1 MDNNEKFIILSDGTI
16 YDGIGF
22 GSDKE
27 VLGEIVFNTSM
38 TGYQEML
45 TDPSYRGQILV
56 STYPMI
62 GNYGIDDNF
71 SESKRIQ
78 VKSYVVRDLCD
89 YPFHFSN
96 DKDLNKFLTENKIPG
111 IHSVDTRSL
120 TRKIRKFG
128 SKMAIITSNPDIIT
142 ALDKINNFG
151 SYEDNNYVDQVSV
164 KSIESYEAK
173 QSHLK
178 IALIDFGVKK
188 NIIRILNSRGCDVEV
203 YPWDF
208 DFNNLDLNKFDGIV
222 MSPGPGDP
230 KTLLNDIKGIK
241 KSIEKIPTLG
251 ICLGHQIIAHIYGGE
266 TFKLLFGH
274 RGGNQPV
281 KEINSGRVYP
291 TSQNHGYAVS
301 DKNFPSDLEIT
312 HININDNT
320 VSGLKHRERP
330 IISIQYHSEACPGPV
345 DSEYIF
351 DNFIELIKGKNEK

>member
-1 MDNNEKFIILSDGTI
+1 MKTNKKFIVLSDGSI
-16 YDGIGF
+16 YEGIGF
-22 GSDKE
+22 GSDDE

-62 GNYGIDDNF
+62 GNYGVTDQFN
-71 SESKRIQ
+71 ESNKVQ
-78 VKSYVVRDLCD
+78 VKCYVVRDLCED
-89 YPFHFSN
+89 PFHYSN
-96 DKDLNKFLTENKIPG
+96 NKNLNEFLKENGIPG
-111 IHSVDTRSL
+111 IHSVDTRAL

-128 SKMAIITSNPDIIT
+128 SKMAIITNNPNIEN
-142 ALDKINNFG
+142 ALIKIDKFG
-151 SYEDNNYVDQVSV
+151 AYEGTNYVDQVSV
-164 KSIESYEAK
+164 KNIQRYEIK
-173 QSHLK
+173 NNNFE

-188 NIIRILNSRGCDVEV
+188 NIVRLLNSRGCNVEV
-203 YPWDF
+203 YPWNYN
-208 DFNNLDLNKFDGIV
+208 FNKLDLKKFDGIV

-230 KTLLNDIKGIK
+230 KTLLNDLFGIK
-241 KSIEKIPTLG
+241 KCIESLPTLG

-281 KEINSGRVYP
+281 KELESGRVYP

-301 DKNFPSDLEIT
+301 DKNFPYELDIT
-312 HININDNT
+312 HMNINDDT
-320 VSGLKHRERP
+320 VSGLKHKNKP

-345 DSEYIF
+345 DSEYVF
-351 DNFIELIKGKNEK
+351 DNFIELVKKEK

>member
-1 MDNNEKFIILSDGTI
+1 MRKERYLILNDGSIYQGYAFGHDNES
-16 YDGIGF
+16 IG
-22 GSDKE
+22 E
-27 VLGEIVFNTSM
+27 VVFNTSM

-62 GNYGIDDNF
+62 GNYGIDSNF
-71 SESKRIQ
+71 NESSRVQ

-96 DKDLNKFLTENKIPG
+96 NKDLNEFLTENEIPG

-128 SKMAIITSNPDIIT
+128 SKMAIITDNPNLNV
-142 ALDKINNFG
+142 ALEKINKFG
-151 SYEDNNYVDQVSV
+151 SYEENNYVDQVSV
-164 KSIESYEAK
+164 KKIENYVVKNSN
-173 QSHLK
+173 LN

-188 NIIRILNSRGCDVEV
+188 NIIRLLNSRGCNVEV
-203 YPWDF
+203 YPWNF
-208 DFNNLDLNKFDGIV
+208 NFNNLDLKKIDGIV

-241 KSIEKIPTLG
+241 KCIESVPSLG

-301 DKNFPSDLEIT
+301 DKKFPSELEIT

-320 VSGLKHRERP
+320 VSGLKHNEKP

-351 DNFIELIKGKNEK
+351 DNFLELIKGKNEK

>member
-1 MDNNEKFIILSDGTI
+1 MLKERYLILNDGSV
-16 YDGIGF
+16 YQGYGF
-22 GSDKE
+22 GYESEAIGE
-27 VLGEIVFNTSM
+27 VVFNTSM

-62 GNYGIDDNF
+62 GNYGIDSNF
-71 SESKRIQ
+71 SESNKVQ

-96 DKDLNKFLTENKIPG
+96 NKDLNEFLTENKIPG
-111 IHSVDTRSL
+111 IHSIDTRSL

-128 SKMAIITSNPDIIT
+128 SKMAIMTDNPDLNV
-142 ALDKINNFG
+142 ALEKINKFG
-151 SYEDNNYVDQVSV
+151 SYEESNYVDQVSV
-164 KSIESYEAK
+164 KKIENYVAK
-173 QSHLK
+173 NSNLN

-188 NIIRILNSRGCDVEV
+188 NIIRLLNSRGCNVEV
-203 YPWDF
+203 YPWNF
-208 DFNNLDLNKFDGIV
+208 DFANLDLEKFDGIV

-241 KSIEKIPTLG
+241 KCIESVPSLG

-301 DKNFPSDLEIT
+301 DKKFPSELEIT

-320 VSGLKHRERP
+320 VSGLKHKEKP
-330 IISIQYHSEACPGPV
+330 IISIQYHSEACPGPI

-351 DNFIELIKGKNEK
+351 CLLYTSPSPRDRG

>member
-1 MDNNEKFIILSDGTI
+1 MLKERYLILNDGSI
-16 YDGIGF
+16 YQGYAFGHDSESIG
-22 GSDKE
+22 E
-27 VLGEIVFNTSM
+27 VVFNTSM

-62 GNYGIDDNF
+62 GNYGIDSSF
-71 SESKRIQ
+71 SESSKVQ

-96 DKDLNKFLTENKIPG
+96 NKDLNEFLTENEIPG

-120 TRKIRKFG
+120 TRKIRRFG
-128 SKMAIITSNPDIIT
+128 SKMAILTDNSDLNV
-142 ALDKINNFG
+142 ALEKINKFG
-151 SYEDNNYVDQVSV
+151 SYEENNYVDQVSV
-164 KSIESYEAK
+164 KKIKNYEVK
-173 QSHLK
+173 NSNLN

-188 NIIRILNSRGCDVEV
+188 NIIRLLNSRGCNVEV
-203 YPWDF
+203 YPWNF
-208 DFNNLDLNKFDGIV
+208 DFNNLDLKRFDGIV

-241 KSIEKIPTLG
+241 KCIEIVPSLG

-274 RGGNQPV
+274 RGGTQPV

-301 DKNFPSDLEIT
+301 DKKFPPELEIT

-320 VSGLKHRERP
+320 VSGLRHKEKP

-351 DNFIELIKGKNEK
+351 DNFLELIKGKNEK

>member
-1 MDNNEKFIILSDGTI
+1 MKTLVALSDGTI
-16 YDGIGF
+16 FEGRSF
-22 GSDKE
+22 GASGE
-27 VLGEIVFNTSM
+27 NLGEMVFNTSM

-56 STYPMI
+56 STYPII
-62 GNYGIDDNF
+62 GNYGIDINF
-71 SESKRIQ
+71 SESKKIQ

-96 DKDLNKFLTENKIPG
+96 NKDLNEYLSENGIPG

-120 TRKIRKFG
+120 TRKIRRFG
-128 SKMAIITSNPDIIT
+128 SKMAIITDNPNIDT
-142 ALDKINNFG
+142 ALTKINNFG

-164 KSIESYEAK
+164 KSIENYK
-173 QSHLK
+173 VNQTRYK
-178 IALIDFGVKK
+178 IALIDFGVKR

-203 YPWDF
+203 YPWNY
-208 DFNNLDLNKFDGIV
+208 DFNNLDLNKYDGIV

-241 KSIEKIPTLG
+241 KSIENIPTLG
-251 ICLGHQIIAHIYGGE
+251 IWLGHQIIAHIYGGE

-281 KEINSGRVYP
+281 KELKSGSVYP

-301 DKNFPSDLEIT
+301 DKNFPLDLEIT

-320 VSGLKHRERP
+320 VSGLKHKHKP

-351 DNFIELIKGKNEK
+351 DNFVELIKGKNEK

>member
-1 MDNNEKFIILSDGTI
+1 MLKERYLILNDGSV
-16 YDGIGF
+16 YQGYGF
-22 GSDKE
+22 GHESEAIGE
-27 VLGEIVFNTSM
+27 VVFNTSM

-62 GNYGIDDNF
+62 GNYGIDSNF
-71 SESKRIQ
+71 SESNKVQ

-96 DKDLNKFLTENKIPG
+96 NKDLNEFLTENKIPG

-128 SKMAIITSNPDIIT
+128 SKMAIMTDNPDLNV
-142 ALDKINNFG
+142 ALEKINKFG
-151 SYEDNNYVDQVSV
+151 SYEESNYVDQVSV
-164 KSIESYEAK
+164 KKIKSYVVK
-173 QSHLK
+173 NSNLN

-188 NIIRILNSRGCDVEV
+188 NIIRLLNSRGCNVEV
-203 YPWDF
+203 YPWNF
-208 DFNNLDLNKFDGIV
+208 DFTNLDLGKFDGIV

-241 KSIEKIPTLG
+241 KCIESIPSLG

-301 DKNFPSDLEIT
+301 DKNFPSELEVT

-320 VSGLKHRERP
+320 VSGLKHKEKP

-351 DNFIELIKGKNEK
+351 DNFLELIKGKIEK

>member
-1 MDNNEKFIILSDGTI
+1 MTTNKKFIVLSDGSI
-16 YDGIGF
+16 YEGIGF
-22 GSDKE
+22 GSDDE

-62 GNYGIDDNF
+62 GNYGVTDQFN
-71 SESKRIQ
+71 ESNKVQ
-78 VKSYVVRDLCD
+78 VKCYVVRDLCED
-89 YPFHFSN
+89 PFHYSN
-96 DKDLNKFLTENKIPG
+96 NKNLNEFLKENGIPG
-111 IHSVDTRSL
+111 IHSVDTRAL

-128 SKMAIITSNPDIIT
+128 SKMAIITNNPNIEN
-142 ALDKINNFG
+142 ALIKIDEFG
-151 SYEDNNYVDQVSV
+151 AYEGTNYVDQVSV
-164 KSIESYEAK
+164 KNIQRYEIK
-173 QSHLK
+173 NNNFE

-188 NIIRILNSRGCDVEV
+188 NIVRLLNSRGCNVEV
-203 YPWDF
+203 YPWNY
-208 DFNNLDLNKFDGIV
+208 DFNKLDLKKFDGIV

-230 KTLLNDIKGIK
+230 KTLLNELFGIK
-241 KSIEKIPTLG
+241 KCIESLPTLG

-281 KEINSGRVYP
+281 KELESGRVYP

-301 DKNFPSDLEIT
+301 DKNFPYELDIT
-312 HININDNT
+312 HMNINDDT
-320 VSGLKHRERP
+320 VSGLKHKNKP

-345 DSEYIF
+345 DSEYVF
-351 DNFIELIKGKNEK
+351 DNFIELVKKEK